1 MMYAVVRISNN
12 SFKIEQSSENLS
24 TIKDKYFE
32 LCRSYLAQ
40 ASIDATIEI
49 IDSNLDLIEGGKY
62 KEHIVKV
69 PDPAQTPAE

>member
-12 SFKIEQSSENLS
+12 SFKIEQSSENLN

-40 ASIDATIEI
+40 TSIDATIEI
-49 IDSNLDLIEGGKY
+49 IDGNLDLIEGGKY

-69 PDPAQTPAE
+69 QKPAE

>member
-12 SFKIEQSSENLS
+12 SFKIEQSSENLN

-49 IDSNLDLIEGGKY
+49 IDGNLDLIDGGKY

-69 PDPAQTPAE
+69 ETPAQNQSE

>member
-12 SFKIEQSSENLS
+12 SFKIEQSSESLN
-24 TIKDKYFE
+24 TIRDKYFE

-49 IDSNLDLIEGGKY
+49 IDGNLDLIEGGKY

-69 PDPAQTPAE
+69 QTPAE

>member
-1 MMYAVVRISNN
+1 MRYAVLRISNGSYN
-12 SFKIEQSSENLS
+12 IEKSSEDINQV
-24 TIKDKYFE
+24 KDKYYE

-49 IDSNLDLIEGGKY
+49 IDGNLDLIEGGKY

>member
-12 SFKIEQSSENLS
+12 SFKIEQSSENLN

-49 IDSNLDLIEGGKY
+49 IDGNLDLIEGGKY

-69 PDPAQTPAE
+69 QTPAE

>member
-1 MMYAVVRISNN
+1 MKYAVVRISNN
-12 SFKIEQSSENLS
+12 SFKIEQSSDNLN

-49 IDSNLDLIEGGKY
+49 IDGNLDLIEGGKY

-69 PDPAQTPAE
+69 PAPAQTPAE

>member
-12 SFKIEQSSENLS
+12 SFKIEQSSENLN

-49 IDSNLDLIEGGKY
+49 IDGNLDLIEGGKY

-69 PDPAQTPAE
+69 ETPAQNQGE

>member
-12 SFKIEQSSENLS
+12 SFKIEQSSENLN

-49 IDSNLDLIEGGKY
+49 IDGNLDLVEGGKY

-69 PDPAQTPAE
+69 QTPAE

>member
-12 SFKIEQSSENLS
+12 SFKIEQSSENLN

-49 IDSNLDLIEGGKY
+49 IDGNLDLIDGGKY

-69 PDPAQTPAE
+69 QTPAE

>member
-12 SFKIEQSSENLS
+12 SFKIEQSSENLN

-40 ASIDATIEI
+40 TSIDATIEI
-49 IDSNLDLIEGGKY
+49 IDGNLDLIEGGKY

-69 PDPAQTPAE
+69 PADPLGE